1 MLKDFLILFIS
12 VAISVYSYSIF
23 EKKRPEYNRDNKPFL
38 GVLSVGLVT
47 ASINSFLSVFF

>member
-12 VAISVYSYSIF
+12 VGVSLYLYAII
-23 EKKRPEYNRDNKPFL
+23 EKKWPEYNRDNKPFL

-47 ASINSFLSVFF
+47 ASINSFLSAFF